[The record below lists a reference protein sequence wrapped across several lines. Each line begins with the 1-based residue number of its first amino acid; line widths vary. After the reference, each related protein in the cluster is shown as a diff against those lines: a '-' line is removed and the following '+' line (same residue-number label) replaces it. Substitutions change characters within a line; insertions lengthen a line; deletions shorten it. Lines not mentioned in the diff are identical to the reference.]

1 MRTAFFSA
9 MLATLTVV
17 ALAAV
22 LIGLPG
28 DSSRSG
34 SEASSLPRIAP
45 APPFKLISQDR
56 AAMALAD
63 YRGKVLAVTFIL
75 TLCTSTCPVLTPMMV
90 TVQDRLGHDFGSKIS
105 FVSITVDPERDTP
118 EDLKMYAQAYGANL
132 AGWTFLTGEPEA
144 IRDVTRRYGV
154 FAGKAETGNVDHTF
168 LTSIIDR
175 RGILRVQYLGVR
187 FDPEE
192 FRRDLLSLANER

>member
-1 MRTAFFSA
+1 MRTAFFRA

-28 DSSRSG
+28 DGSRSG

-56 AAMALAD
+56 AAVALAD

-90 TVQDRLGHDFGSKIS
+90 TVQDRLGHDFADSHSWSRFLWHCRRRVSSLTLQVHCLRFGAVSGS
-105 FVSITVDPERDTP
+105 
-118 EDLKMYAQAYGANL
+118 
-132 AGWTFLTGEPEA
+132 
-144 IRDVTRRYGV
+144 
-154 FAGKAETGNVDHTF
+154 FA
-168 LTSIIDR
+168 
-175 RGILRVQYLGVR
+175 
-187 FDPEE
+187 
-192 FRRDLLSLANER
+192 

>member
-28 DSSRSG
+28 DNSRSG

-90 TVQDRLGHDFGSKIS
+90 TVQDRLGHDFGSKIC
-105 FVSITVDPERDTP
+105 V
-118 EDLKMYAQAYGANL
+118 G
-132 AGWTFLTGEPEA
+132 
-144 IRDVTRRYGV
+144 RRLGR
-154 FAGKAETGNVDHTF
+154 APRIETGVAAENGPDPGSRRLGAHRSRVRTAPWA
-168 LTSIIDR
+168 DR
-175 RGILRVQYLGVR
+175 SCH
-187 FDPEE
+187 
-192 FRRDLLSLANER
+192 SLPHFF